1 MRNCVGAVLGILE
14 VDVRWYVSRHQC
26 QEMLHDHQG
35 GDFGGGGGRRMSCD
49 GRGILVLIF
58 AL

>member
-1 MRNCVGAVLGILE
+1 MLNCVGAVLGILE

-35 GDFGGGGGRRMSCD
+35 GDFGGGGGEED
-49 GRGILVLIF
+49 VL
-58 AL
+58 

>member
-1 MRNCVGAVLGILE
+1 MLNCVGAVLGILE

-35 GDFGGGGGRRMSCD
+35 GDFGGGGGGGC
-49 GRGILVLIF
+49 LVMEEEYLF
-58 AL
+58 